1 MERYRILIKPS
12 AVGELEQI
20 RRKKDRQ
27 RLVNRI
33 SNLSEDP
40 RPRGCEKLSGR
51 TDKYRVRQG
60 EYRIVY
66 SVNDEEATVLVVKI
80 GQRKDIY
87 R

>member
-1 MERYRILIKPS
+1 MERYKILIKPS
-12 AVGELEQI
+12 AVGELEKI

-27 RLVNRI
+27 SIVNRI

-51 TDKYRVRQG
+51 ADKYRVRHG
-60 EYRIVY
+60 EYRVVY
-66 SVNDEEATVLVVKI
+66 SVDDEGATVVVVKI